1 MSTIKKP
8 YNIALKMPLRLLC
21 APFVKKETVKGIIG
35 KTQGVNKAS
44 NPPTKPKRKILNSE
58 LPDSAAVL
66 FPVSNMAVFFKSN
79 FSFLVKLLLLS
90 LKRMSSLSQLFPV

>member
-44 NPPTKPKRKILNSE
+44 NPPTKPKRKILNRE
-58 LPDSAAVL
+58 LPAATALSV
-66 FPVSNMAVFFKSN
+66 PVCKKSVFFKSSC
-79 FSFLVKLLLLS
+79 SFFVKALLLS
-90 LKRMSSLSQLFPV
+90 LRRMT